1 VNSTPAFLSG
11 KPWFRQAWL
20 VCLAAVF
27 LAALTARM
35 GFWQLS
41 RAEEKRALQ
50 LAVEAQTALTPLR
63 EQDLLQDTTLWQHTH
78 RRAALEGQWLS
89 DKTVYLDNRVHHGQ
103 SGFWVMTPL
112 RWAPGKVVWVQRGW
126 VVRDARDATK
136 AAPVM
141 TPQSET
147 VITGRIATGLSHM
160 VELKKTES
168 PAGSSGLKIQANLD
182 LSQMQA
188 MVSDKVTGLVIQT
201 DADSEGLRR
210 DWSLVGVGPE
220 KNMAYAFQWFGLS
233 ALVTLLYVWFQWIG
247 PLLHARK
254 QSRTT

>member
-1 VNSTPAFLSG
+1 MNSTRAYLPG
-11 KPWFRQAWL
+11 KPWFRQPWL
-20 VCLAAVF
+20 VFLAAV
-27 LAALTARM
+27 LVAALTARL

-50 LAVEAQTALTPLR
+50 QAVDVQIGLTPLLA
-63 EQDLLQDTTLWQHTH
+63 QDLLQDTSLWEQTH
-78 RRAALEGQWLS
+78 RRVTLEGQWLS
-89 DKTVYLDNRVHHGQ
+89 DKTVYLDNRVHRGQ

-112 RWAPGKVVWVQRGW
+112 RWAPGQVVWVQRGW
-126 VVRDARDATK
+126 VVRDARDAAK
-136 AAPVM
+136 AAPVL
-141 TPQSET
+141 TPQSGS

-168 PAGSSGLKIQANLD
+168 PAGLPGLKIQANLD

-188 MVSDKVTGLVIQT
+188 MVSDKVTGLLIQT

-247 PLLHARK
+247 PLRHARK
-254 QSRTT
+254 

>member
-1 VNSTPAFLSG
+1 MNSTPAFLSG
-11 KPWFRQAWL
+11 KPRFRQAWL
-20 VCLAAVF
+20 IFLAAV
-27 LAALTARM
+27 LSAALTARL

-63 EQDLLQDTTLWQHTH
+63 AQDLLQDTSLWQQTH
-78 RRAALEGQWLS
+78 RRVTLEGQWLS

-112 RWAPGKVVWVQRGW
+112 RWAPGQVVWVQRGW
-126 VVRDARDATK
+126 VVRDARDAAK

-141 TPQSET
+141 TPQAET
-147 VITGRIATGLSHM
+147 AITGRIATGLSQM
-160 VELKKTES
+160 VELKKAES

-210 DWSLVGVGPE
+210 DWFLVGVGSE
-220 KNMAYAFQWFGLS
+220 KNMAYAFQWFSLS

-247 PLLHARK
+247 PLRHARK

>member
-1 VNSTPAFLSG
+1 MNSTRAFLPG
-11 KPWFRQAWL
+11 KPWFRQPWL
-20 VCLAAVF
+20 VFLAAV
-27 LAALTARM
+27 LTAALTARL

-50 LAVEAQTALTPLR
+50 QAVDVQTALTPLLA
-63 EQDLLQDTTLWQHTH
+63 QDLLQDTSLWQQTH
-78 RRAALEGQWLS
+78 RRVTLEGQWLS

-112 RWAPGKVVWVQRGW
+112 RWAPGQVVWVQRGW
-126 VVRDARDATK
+126 VVRDAMDAAK
-136 AAPVM
+136 AAPVL
-141 TPQSET
+141 TPQSGS

-160 VELKKTES
+160 VELKKAES
-168 PAGSSGLKIQANLD
+168 PTGSSGLKIQANLD

-188 MVSDKVTGLVIQT
+188 MVSDKVTGLLIQT
-201 DADSEGLRR
+201 DADSDGLRR

-247 PLLHARK
+247 PLRHARK
-254 QSRTT
+254 

>member
-27 LAALTARM
+27 LAAVTARM

-112 RWAPGKVVWVQRGW
+112 RWAPGQVVWVQRGW
-126 VVRDARDATK
+126 VVRDARDAS
-136 AAPVM
+136 VM
-141 TPQSET
+141 P
-147 VITGRIATGLSHM
+147 RCH
-160 VELKKTES
+160 LK
-168 PAGSSGLKIQANLD
+168 
-182 LSQMQA
+182 
-188 MVSDKVTGLVIQT
+188 
-201 DADSEGLRR
+201 
-210 DWSLVGVGPE
+210 
-220 KNMAYAFQWFGLS
+220 
-233 ALVTLLYVWFQWIG
+233 
-247 PLLHARK
+247 
-254 QSRTT
+254 